1 MRAEFWRSATSALLL
16 SLALSACSSTQKQ
29 VEEAELHMR
38 IGTSFLSQGNYPNAL
53 RELLIAE
60 KLDPKSALVQNNLGL
75 AYFWR
80 ERLDLSAKHLRR
92 AVELNPEF
100 TEARNNYAR
109 VLIELTRYD
118 QAIAELKTVLSD
130 LTYGDPAKAW
140 VNLGMAYFRKGDY
153 GTAKEKFAQAVQI
166 NRDHCLGQTL
176 YGRSLLELKQ
186 FEAAA
191 HALDNAV
198 VICRPAQF
206 DEPYYFSGLTYYR
219 LGRTSSAVA
228 RMEEVLKLYP
238 NGLYAKRAESML
250 KLMK

>member
-1 MRAEFWRSATSALLL
+1 MRAEFWRRATPALLL
-16 SLALSACSSTQKQ
+16 SLALSACSTTRKE

-60 KLDPKSALVQNNLGL
+60 KLDPKNALVQNNLGL
-75 AYFWR
+75 AYFLR
-80 ERLDLSAKHLRR
+80 ERLDLSARHLRR
-92 AVELNPEF
+92 AVELAPDF

-118 QAIAELKTVLSD
+118 QAIAELKTVLND

-153 GTAKEKFAQAVQI
+153 GMAKEKFSQAVQI